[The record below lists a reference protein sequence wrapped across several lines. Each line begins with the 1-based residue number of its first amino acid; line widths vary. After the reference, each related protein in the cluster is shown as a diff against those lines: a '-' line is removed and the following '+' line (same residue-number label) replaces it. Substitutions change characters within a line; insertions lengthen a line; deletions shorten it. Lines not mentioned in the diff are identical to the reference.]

1 MRIAEPSKMVQKKA
15 ERLCEQFYAQYD
27 EQDDIPE
34 DAYEKFLYK
43 NGSRELKE
51 YLIAVEQER
60 EKIKREGAV

>member
-1 MRIAEPSKMVQKKA
+1 MRIAEPSKRVQKEA

-51 YLIAVEQER
+51 YLIAVVQER